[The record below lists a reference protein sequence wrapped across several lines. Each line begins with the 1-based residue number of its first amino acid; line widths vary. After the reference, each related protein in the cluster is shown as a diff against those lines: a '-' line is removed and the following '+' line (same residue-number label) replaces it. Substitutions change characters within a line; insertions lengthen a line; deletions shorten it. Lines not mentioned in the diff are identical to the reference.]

1 MALGNIDED
10 AGAFKFNWIGF
21 EINAN
26 RCALSYTCGVI
37 KAAIVF
43 WAFNDVVHHQAIGQM
58 DFFVGAEAISC
69 VELIIGRTENREG
82 AA

>member
-43 WAFNDVVHHQAIGQM
+43 WAFNNMIHHQAIGQVNFLM
-58 DFFVGAEAISC
+58 RTQT
-69 VELIIGRTENREG
+69 IGGIEFI
-82 AA
+82 